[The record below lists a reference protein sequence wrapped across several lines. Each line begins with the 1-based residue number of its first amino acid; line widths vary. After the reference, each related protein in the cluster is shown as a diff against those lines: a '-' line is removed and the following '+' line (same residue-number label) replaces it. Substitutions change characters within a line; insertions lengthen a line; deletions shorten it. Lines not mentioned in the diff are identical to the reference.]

1 MMLLIQWKNSWIGS
15 LVLSFCLVLL
25 VVLPMC
31 WAQEG
36 NQTGQPSPGTPTTQ
50 APGEGASATPA
61 TATDQKPQPEA
72 ATTPEAAAQAEKQ
85 AKAKREK
92 ILMALTKKEFT
103 YSPENMINPFTA
115 FIVAQAAGSE
125 TPKPAEGD
133 DDEAAPKAQMP
144 LTPLQK
150 MAVGQIERGFK
161 GVIWGDTAMRAMI
174 EDGSGK
180 GYIVGVGTPLGG
192 YNGIITDIQSDR
204 LVILQEVWDPNLKQ
218 MVSRSVE
225 IKLTKAGDKAGDKK

>member
-1 MMLLIQWKNSWIGS
+1 MMLSIQWRIAWIGS
-15 LVLSFCLVLL
+15 LALLFCLVLL
-25 VVLPMC
+25 VTSPMC

-36 NQTGQPSPGTPTTQ
+36 NQTGQPEPGNTTTQ
-50 APGEGASATPA
+50 APGDGTSVTPA
-61 TATDQKPQPEA
+61 TATDQKPQPV
-72 ATTPEAAAQAEKQ
+72 TTTTAEAAAQAEKQ

-92 ILMALTKKEFT
+92 ILTALTKKEFT
-103 YSPENMINPFTA
+103 YSPENMINPFIT
-115 FIVAQAAGSE
+115 FIVAQAASSE
-125 TPKPAEGD
+125 GPKREGD
-133 DDEAAPKAQMP
+133 DDEVAPKAQMP

-174 EDGSGK
+174 EDGAGK

-204 LVILQEVWDPNLKQ
+204 LVILQEVWDPMLKK
-218 MVSRSVE
+218 MVPRSVE
-225 IKLTKAGDKAGDKK
+225 IKLTKAGDKK

>member
-1 MMLLIQWKNSWIGS
+1 MMLLIQWRNSWIGN
-15 LVLSFCLVLL
+15 LALSFCLVLL

-36 NQTGQPSPGTPTTQ
+36 NQTEQPAPGTSATQ
-50 APGEGASATPA
+50 APGDGASVTPA

-72 ATTPEAAAQAEKQ
+72 ATTAEAAAQAEKLV
-85 AKAKREK
+85 KAKREK

-103 YSPENMINPFTA
+103 YSPENMINPFIT
-115 FIVAQAAGSE
+115 FIIAQAASSE
-125 TPKPAEGD
+125 APKPGEGD
-133 DDEAAPKAQMP
+133 DDGTPAKAQMP

-174 EDGSGK
+174 EDGAGK

-218 MVSRSVE
+218 MVPRSVE
-225 IKLTKAGDKAGDKK
+225 IKLTKAGDKAGGQK